1 MLLLTSLI
9 DLARLRFV
17 TLMLKFIERFFLS
30 HKWSWL
36 FIILFTTVVYLFSGT
51 SHQLLSPDEARYV
64 GIAGVMEET
73 GDWLINRIDGSPFF
87 HKPPLFY
94 WITIVGIKIFGHSL
108 VGYRFA
114 SILASLLIIG
124 CWTRFLHKYVNHTF
138 AKAVLLGLTGSL
150 IWLGSQYANMDQLV
164 ASMITATI
172 LFGVETAV
180 CLSRG
185 LPHQRALLFT
195 YVFAAFGVLSKG
207 LIGVFLPGAVIFMFL
222 VLTGKLR
229 FFWKYFTA
237 FNILLFLAISLVPL
251 IIIESHY
258 SGFLYYFFM
267 EQQVLRFLSPGE
279 FNNVNPWW
287 FYLPLVF
294 LSSLPWLFLV
304 WRLRVSQLRARYS
317 NFRTG
322 KTSRDYIADYLNR
335 KQQEHHA
342 AYVAEQQ
349 AARPSTQVMGGKE
362 DADQVSQ
369 SAARQQGE
377 LGASLN
383 NYDNLTS
390 EGAEPASQ
398 AVDREV
404 TSEATDVTSS
414 AQAAT
419 STADATA
426 ANNTVNSS
434 DNSVAPADAV
444 ATDNSQAA
452 VESKTAS
459 TESQESPATRSLLD
473 AQGTFL
479 FSNDANLRDVALEEV
494 DNYNQPLHMSMREL
508 FTMLLLW
515 LVIITTFFSIP
526 HSKLVGYALPLVS
539 PTVVLCFALIYRHYQ
554 QAGVD
559 FRLFFHRASGFSAFF
574 FGMMSFFAFL
584 FVGVLCFR
592 GSLLSSS
599 YQLQDEHGKTFSV
612 AELESDKVDIYTL
625 GRFPY
630 AFQMYYNYSKPLK
643 IILDLEA
650 DGVRTVD
657 NWRKEIIDGLQ
668 FEPTLEQEVF
678 VHPEEFSLA
687 LCDVN
692 SDLAKRVYN
701 REHIYFMLHKH
712 ARHDGFD
719 FLNVFNNMEPTYAN
733 RTYAL
738 YRITPALLIQLG
750 QEGSYCQDKPRDLD
764 YLIRLSRGEA
774 EPLPVQLPVV
784 QGSNVTLP

>member
-1 MLLLTSLI
+1 
-9 DLARLRFV
+9 
-17 TLMLKFIERFFLS
+17 MLKFIERFFLS

-73 GDWLINRIDGSPFF
+73 SDWLINRIDGSPFF

-94 WITIVGIKIFGHSL
+94 WITIVGIKVFGHSL

-124 CWTRFLHKYVNHTF
+124 CWTRFLYKYVNHTF
-138 AKAVLLGLTGSL
+138 AKAVMLGLTGSL

-180 CLSRG
+180 CLGRG
-185 LPHQRALLFT
+185 LPYQRALLFT
-195 YVFAAFGVLSKG
+195 YIFAAFGVLSKG

-237 FNILLFLAISLVPL
+237 FNILFFLVISLVPL
-251 IIIESHY
+251 LIIESHY
-258 SGFLYYFFM
+258 SGFLYYFFI

-304 WRLRVSQLRARYS
+304 WRLRVSQLRTHYA

-322 KTSRDYIADYLNR
+322 KTSRDHIAAYLNR

-349 AARPSTQVMGGKE
+349 ASRPSTQVQGGKE

-369 SAARQQGE
+369 SAARQQSE

-390 EGAEPASQ
+390 EGAGPASLTGKGD
-398 AVDREV
+398 VVR
-404 TSEATDVTSS
+404 EATDVTSATMQASS
-414 AQAAT
+414 ASEQEVTATNELAENAQDARSAFAT
-419 STADATA
+419 SEVA
-426 ANNTVNSS
+426 ASS
-434 DNSVAPADAV
+434 SVR
-444 ATDNSQAA
+444 
-452 VESKTAS
+452 EI
-459 TESQESPATRSLLD
+459 LD
-473 AQGTFL
+473 VHGKFL
-479 FSNDANLRDVALEEV
+479 FANDENLRGVVLEEV
-494 DNYNQPLHMSMREL
+494 EDYNQPLHMSMREL
-508 FTMLLLW
+508 FIMLLLW

-539 PTVVLCFALIYRHYQ
+539 PTVVMCFALIYRHYQ

-559 FRLFFHRASGFSAFF
+559 FRLFFHRASGFASYFL
-574 FGMMSFFAFL
+574 GMMSFFALL
-584 FVGVLCFR
+584 FVCVLCFR
-592 GSLLSSS
+592 GSLISSS
-599 YQLQDEHGKTFSV
+599 YNLQDERGQTFSV
-612 AELESDKVDIYTL
+612 ADFESDKVDIYTL

-630 AFQMYYNYSKPLK
+630 AFQMFYNYSKPLK

-650 DGVRTVD
+650 EGVRTVD

-668 FEPTLEQEVF
+668 FEPKLEQEVF
-678 VHPEEFSLA
+678 IHPEAFSVA

-692 SDLAKRVYN
+692 SEIAQRVYN
-701 REHIYFMLHKH
+701 RENLYFMVHYQ
-712 ARHDGFD
+712 ARNDDFD
-719 FLNVFNNMEPTYAN
+719 FLKVFNMLEPAYQN
-733 RTYAL
+733 RAYAL

-750 QEGSYCQDKPRDLD
+750 QEGSYCQTKSRDVD
-764 YLIRLSRGEA
+764 FLIRLAHGE
-774 EPLPVQLPVV
+774 VQVAPE
-784 QGSNVTLP
+784 QFPQQRSSNLTLP